1 MIIERRMTKNPV
13 TCTPDMSIQD
23 ASDLMTREPV
33 HRLPVLDKGGRL
45 VGVISEKDILK
56 AAPSPASTLSAYET
70 NYLLSKLTV
79 KKIMSRNPVTVTKDT
94 TVEDAA
100 TMMVDQDLSCLPVLE
115 DGKLVGIVSKSDL
128 FKMLLETFGARIPG
142 TTISFLVEDQKGCMA
157 KIIGDISSHGLFLV
171 TCSVLNGTDSSNKL
185 INIKVSGATE
195 SELMD
200 IIKPYAIQIM
210 DVRAYS

>member
-1 MIIERRMTKNPV
+1 MTDYTN
-13 TCTPDMSIQD
+13 
-23 ASDLMTREPV
+23 EN
-33 HRLPVLDKGGRL
+33 L
-45 VGVISEKDILK
+45 VEQLRT
-56 AAPSPASTLSAYET
+56 A
-70 NYLLSKLTV
+70 
-79 KKIMSRNPVTVTKDT
+79 R
-94 TVEDAA
+94 
-100 TMMVDQDLSCLPVLE
+100 DLS
-115 DGKLVGIVSKSDL
+115 DAQ

>member
-13 TCTPDMSIQD
+13 TCSPDMSIQD
-23 ASDLMTREPV
+23 ASDLMAREHV

-142 TTISFLVEDQKGCMA
+142 TNISFLVEDQKGCMA
-157 KIIGDISSHGLFLV
+157 KIIGDISSGGLDLV
-171 TCSVLNGTDSSNKL
+171 TCAVLNGTDPSNRL
-185 INIKVSGATE
+185 ITVKVSGATE
-195 SELMD
+195 SELVD
-200 IIKPYAIQIM
+200 IIKPYAIQVM
-210 DVRAYS
+210 DVRSYS

>member
-13 TCTPDMSIQD
+13 TCSPDMSIQD
-23 ASDLMTREPV
+23 ASDLMAREHV

-115 DGKLVGIVSKSDL
+115 DGKLVGIYYKSSD
-128 FKMLLETFGARIPG
+128 KELLQKHQWTFDDKFFILLNQSVGNGAHGMIPDITKIYETKFDWIR
-142 TTISFLVEDQKGCMA
+142 VYQK
-157 KIIGDISSHGLFLV
+157 K
-171 TCSVLNGTDSSNKL
+171 
-185 INIKVSGATE
+185 
-195 SELMD
+195 
-200 IIKPYAIQIM
+200 
-210 DVRAYS
+210 

>member
-1 MIIERRMTKNPV
+1 MIIERRMTKDPI

-23 ASDLMTREPV
+23 ASDLMAREHV
-33 HRLPVLDKGGRL
+33 HRLPVLDKNGKL

-100 TMMVDQDLSCLPVLE
+100 TMTVDQDLSCLPVLE

-142 TTISFLVEDQKGCMA
+142 TNISFLVEDQKGCMA
-157 KIIGDISSHGLFLV
+157 KIIGDISSRGLDLV
-171 TCSVLNGTDSSNKL
+171 TCAVLNGTKNTNRL
-185 INIKVSGATE
+185 ITLKVSGATE
-195 SELMD
+195 SELVD
-200 IIKPYAIQIM
+200 IIKPYAIQVM
-210 DVRAYS
+210 DVRSYS

>member
-1 MIIERRMTKNPV
+1 
-13 TCTPDMSIQD
+13 
-23 ASDLMTREPV
+23 
-33 HRLPVLDKGGRL
+33 
-45 VGVISEKDILK
+45 
-56 AAPSPASTLSAYET
+56 
-70 NYLLSKLTV
+70 
-79 KKIMSRNPVTVTKDT
+79 
-94 TVEDAA
+94 
-100 TMMVDQDLSCLPVLE
+100 
-115 DGKLVGIVSKSDL
+115 
-128 FKMLLETFGARIPG
+128 MLLETFGARIPG

>member
-1 MIIERRMTKNPV
+1 
-13 TCTPDMSIQD
+13 
-23 ASDLMTREPV
+23 
-33 HRLPVLDKGGRL
+33 
-45 VGVISEKDILK
+45 
-56 AAPSPASTLSAYET
+56 
-70 NYLLSKLTV
+70 
-79 KKIMSRNPVTVTKDT
+79 MSRNPVTVTKDT

-142 TTISFLVEDQKGCMA
+142 TTISFLVEDQKGSMA

>member
-1 MIIERRMTKNPV
+1 M
-13 TCTPDMSIQD
+13 
-23 ASDLMTREPV
+23 
-33 HRLPVLDKGGRL
+33 LDKNGKL

-142 TTISFLVEDQKGCMA
+142 TNISFLVEDQKGCMA
-157 KIIGDISSHGLFLV
+157 KIIGDISSRGLDLV
-171 TCSVLNGTDSSNKL
+171 TCAVLNGTKNTNRL
-185 INIKVSGATE
+185 ITLKVSGATE
-195 SELMD
+195 SELVD
-200 IIKPYAIQIM
+200 IIKPYAIQVM
-210 DVRAYS
+210 DVRSYS

>member
-1 MIIERRMTKNPV
+1 MTKDPI

-23 ASDLMTREPV
+23 ASDLMAREHV
-33 HRLPVLDKGGRL
+33 HRLPVLDKNGKL

-115 DGKLVGIVSKSDL
+115 I
-128 FKMLLETFGARIPG
+128 E
-142 TTISFLVEDQKGCMA
+142 
-157 KIIGDISSHGLFLV
+157 
-171 TCSVLNGTDSSNKL
+171 
-185 INIKVSGATE
+185 
-195 SELMD
+195 
-200 IIKPYAIQIM
+200 
-210 DVRAYS
+210 

>member
-1 MIIERRMTKNPV
+1 
-13 TCTPDMSIQD
+13 MSIQD
-23 ASDLMTREPV
+23 ASDLMTREHV

-100 TMMVDQDLSCLPVLE
+100 TMMVDQDLSCLPVVE
-115 DGKLVGIVSKSDL
+115 DGKLVGIVSKSDM
-128 FKMLLETFGARIPG
+128 FKILLELFGARHFGIRL
-142 TTISFLVEDQKGCMA
+142 SFLVDDKPGTIA
-157 KIIGDISSHGLFLV
+157 AVSRVISDAGYDIISFGTFM
-171 TCSVLNGTDSSNKL
+171 GTDPSNA
-185 INIKVSGATE
+185 ICTIKVQGCTREALL
-195 SELMD
+195 ELLSPLVKEILD
-200 IIKPYAIQIM
+200 IRE
-210 DVRAYS
+210 V